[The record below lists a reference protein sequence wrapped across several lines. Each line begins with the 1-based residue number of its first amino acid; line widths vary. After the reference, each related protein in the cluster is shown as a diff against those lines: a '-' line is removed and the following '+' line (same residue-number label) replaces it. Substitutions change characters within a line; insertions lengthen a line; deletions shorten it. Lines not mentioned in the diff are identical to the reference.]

1 MGLFQD
7 AFDLSSG
14 ATLGNIVANSSVEM
28 GVNLANAADQAAYRK
43 FRSENFDPTIRQD
56 LNDIMVR
63 GRLQAIAY
71 PFPTNE
77 KEEVVKEKF
86 FKKHPIITGFGIST
100 VLNMLFSRALI
111 NNTELLVLILIP
123 IYVGVFYALGRL
135 IKKIGKGG
143 KKFLELNIKPPL
155 INDGYQY
162 WHIREYV
169 RQALDSGE
177 MTVKDA
183 IVKISNTNLGRQFPD
198 TVEEIEANAF
208 YYRQKLGL

>member
-14 ATLGNIVANSSVEM
+14 ATLGNIVANSSVEF
-28 GVNLANAADQAAYRK
+28 GVNLANAADKAAYTK
-43 FRSENFDPTIRQD
+43 FRVENFDPTLRQD
-56 LNDIMVR
+56 LQDIMVR

-71 PFPTNE
+71 PFPTGE
-77 KEEVVKEKF
+77 DGKTDKKENF
-86 FKKHPIITGFGIST
+86 FKKHPAITGFLVS
-100 VLNMLFSRALI
+100 M
-111 NNTELLVLILIP
+111 VLIMFSGGNYEMAVVACIP
-123 IYVGVFYALGRL
+123 TYIGMILAVVNFV
-135 IKKIGKGG
+135 KKLGKGG
-143 KKFLELNIKPPL
+143 KKLWESNIKPPL

-177 MTVKDA
+177 MTVKDG

-198 TVEEIEANAF
+198 TIEEIEANAF
-208 YYRQKLGL
+208 YYKQKLGIK